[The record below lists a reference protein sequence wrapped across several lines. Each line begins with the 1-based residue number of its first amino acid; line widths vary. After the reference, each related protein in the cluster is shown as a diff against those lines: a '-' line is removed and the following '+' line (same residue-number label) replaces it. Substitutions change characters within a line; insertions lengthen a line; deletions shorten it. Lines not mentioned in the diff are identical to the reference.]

1 MGDGTSDKFISKTF
15 TYQVPRPSEPVNEIR
30 VVGNN
35 ANTKIKRVEIE
46 FSDNGEKRTLE
57 DLHGFVDREQVKSVR
72 LPLRGLRRVTVE
84 AVSEHSRGGRGEFR
98 VELGVIQD

>member
-1 MGDGTSDKFISKTF
+1 
-15 TYQVPRPSEPVNEIR
+15 
-30 VVGNN
+30 
-35 ANTKIKRVEIE
+35 
-46 FSDNGEKRTLE
+46 LE